1 MQKDRSGG
9 NLVKVAFT
17 SPETKM
23 GCKPHSTDD
32 S

>member
-1 MQKDRSGG
+1 MQEDRSGG

-17 SPETKM
+17 SIETKM
-23 GCKPHSTDD
+23 GRKPHLTDD